1 MSITWSRLA
10 GDTSRFALSLSFEAD
25 PDGGVAADPEDAAS
39 WGAIQLWVEGKNL
52 TLHSVDGLT
61 SGSVQWYLLPFLEW
75 VAHSWNPLLHEERPP
90 AEPQASD
97 AVHDLRASSAAPP
110 TLEGDDAFRWES
122 NWYQWWDRH
131 ALRSSREGGLFPDV
145 VMRRW
150 RDKIELSW
158 EPDTTPGADDLQFHV
173 PYGQA
178 RLAPDEVAHPLY
190 DSVLA
195 AAEEL
200 NARIPKS
207 ARVGRLV
214 RHLTAV
220 SDPEMASKRL
230 LWMVDAGNT
239 GRARRQWRRVNKTL
253 EGASKGARDAA
264 LAVTSDALVV
274 TGSCHAALLFGAVSP
289 SLANRDV
296 TKLAQLLIDVYNPSG
311 EQGPLL
317 GYASPQPL
325 HSVPGP
331 AWNEGW
337 LLAEQTFEALNPPGT
352 TWVDIETL
360 LERVSVPVIDLPLD
374 DEEIRG
380 LSIAGEKHRW
390 TICINP
396 SYHDGNDDEVRRF
409 TMAHELCHLL
419 YDRGREQKVAIASG
433 PWAPKDIERRANA
446 FAALFLM
453 PRHLVRVACRD
464 AGDLRELSAI
474 EHVAH
479 QLHTS
484 VTATLHHL
492 SNLYVI
498 DEGTRDRLLSEL
510 RRR

>member
-1 MSITWSRLA
+1 MSVTWSRLA

-25 PDGGVAADPEDAAS
+25 PDDGVGANAEDAAS

-52 TLHSVDGLT
+52 TLHTVDGLT
-61 SGSVQWYLLPFLEW
+61 SESVQWYLLPFLEW
-75 VAHSWNPLLHEERPP
+75 IVHAWNPLLHEERPP

-110 TLEGDDAFRWES
+110 TFDADDAFKWES
-122 NWYQWWDRH
+122 NWYQWWGRH
-131 ALRSSREGGLFPDV
+131 ALKSSRQGGLFPDI

-150 RDKIELSW
+150 RDKIEISW
-158 EPDTTPGADDLQFHV
+158 EPDITPGADELQFHV

-190 DSVLA
+190 ESILA
-195 AAEEL
+195 ATEEL
-200 NARIPKS
+200 NARIHKS
-207 ARVGRLV
+207 ARVGRLL
-214 RHLTAV
+214 RALRAV
-220 SDPEMASKRL
+220 HDPEMASKRL
-230 LWMVDAGNT
+230 LWMVDAGKT
-239 GRARRQWRRVNKTL
+239 GRARRQWRRVTKTL
-253 EGASKGARDAA
+253 EGASRAAREAA

-289 SLANRDV
+289 SLGNEDV
-296 TKLAQLLIDVYNPSG
+296 VKLAEMLIEAYNPTG
-311 EQGPLL
+311 EQGLL
-317 GYASPQPL
+317 LDHASPQPL
-325 HSVPGP
+325 RSVPGP
-331 AWNEGW
+331 AWHEGW
-337 LLAEQTFEALNPPGT
+337 LLAEQTYEVINPPGGS
-352 TWVDIETL
+352 WIDIESL
-360 LERVSVPVIDLPLD
+360 LRGFSVPVIDLPLD

-396 SYHDGNDDEVRRF
+396 SYHDGNDDEIRRF

-419 YDRGREQKVAIASG
+419 YDRGKEQKVAIASG

-446 FAALFLM
+446 FAAMFLM
-453 PRHLVRVACRD
+453 PRDLVRLACRE
-464 AGDLRELSAI
+464 AGDLRKMAAI
-474 EHVAH
+474 ESVAH

-510 RRR
+510 RRG